1 MSPLFQKKV
10 QSKAQTRQ
18 ISKFCC
24 YFCEFKI
31 LRKKGSPKGDVH
43 LRNIMKDTTKKKI
56 IKWFWVLFTTPI
68 LLVAALIFS
77 VWMFADIPSFEEL
90 ENPQSNLAT
99 QVIAEDGEIL
109 TTFHIENR
117 SYVSYEELSPHLVH
131 AAVATEDSRFY
142 RHSGIDFESLARVLV
157 KTVLGGSS
165 SQGGG
170 STITQQLAK
179 TLYPRQDVSSRIPGV
194 STLKMV
200 WIKLKEWVTA
210 VKLERSY
217 TKDEIMN
224 MYMNQIFF
232 GSNAYGIKAAAQTF
246 FGKSPIDL
254 TVEEAATLVGMVNK
268 PTRYNPALNPD
279 KSLARRNL
287 VISRMEQNGFLTKE
301 EADSIQQIPITLSYQ
316 IQDHNA
322 GIGPYFRD
330 MLRRTMNAKEPKRSS
345 YTQYEDYVVDSLLWA
360 DDAFYGW
367 LNKNTKSD
375 GTRYDLDRDG
385 LRIYTTINYKM
396 QKYAE
401 EAVAEHLGQDLQ
413 KSFDRHLKWNR
424 NKPFASDIDQKT
436 IDQLMK
442 QARRWSDRYRI
453 MKANGASESDIRKS
467 FTEPVRMRL
476 FSWNK
481 KGYIDTVMTPDDSI
495 KYYKGHLRAAFMAIE
510 PHSGFVKAYV
520 GGPNYRYFKYDNVR
534 QGKRQVGSTIKP
546 FLYTLAMQE
555 GMSPCDRVVNVPQT
569 FLVGDTTWTPKST
582 DKDEWIGQ
590 TVTLK
595 WGLTKSSNNISAYLM
610 KQYGPEAM
618 VEMMRKMGIGCY
630 LDPVNPLCVGSA
642 DISVYEMV
650 AAYNTFPSKGV
661 YASPIFVT
669 RIEDNLGNVLGEF
682 TNRKKEAISDY
693 TAYLMANLMQGV
705 VNSGTGVR
713 LRAKYGLKG
722 EIAGKTGTTND
733 QSDGWFIG
741 YTPTLTAGVWVGAE
755 DRQVHFESLSLGGG
769 SNMALPIWGIFMK
782 KVLADGTLGVYET
795 DQFIAPP
802 GITLN
807 LNCDG
812 SDTDA
817 AAGGQPSEI
826 EEEENYF
833 E

>member
-1 MSPLFQKKV
+1 MTDAV
-10 QSKAQTRQ
+10 
-18 ISKFCC
+18 
-24 YFCEFKI
+24 
-31 LRKKGSPKGDVH
+31 
-43 LRNIMKDTTKKKI
+43 KKKI
-56 IKWFWVLFTTPI
+56 VKWFWLLFTLPVVMVCGLI
-68 LLVAALIFS
+68 ALVWA
-77 VWMFADIPSFEEL
+77 FADIPSFEEL
-90 ENPQSNLAT
+90 ENPDSKLAT

-117 SYVSYEELSPHLVH
+117 SYVTFGELSQNLVN
-131 AAVATEDSRFY
+131 AAVATEDVRFY
-142 RHSGIDFESLARVLV
+142 NHSGIDFKSLGRVAV
-157 KTVLGGSS
+157 KTLLGGDS

-179 TLYPRQDVSSRIPGV
+179 TLYPRQDVSSKIPGV
-194 STLKMV
+194 SIIKMV

-224 MYMNQIFF
+224 MYMNAIFF
-232 GSNAYGIKAAAQTF
+232 GSNAYGIKAASQTF
-246 FGKSPIDL
+246 FAKAPSEL

-268 PTRYNPALNPD
+268 PTRYNPVLNPD
-279 KSLARRNL
+279 KSLVRRNF
-287 VISRMEQNGFLTKE
+287 VISQMEKAGFISKE
-301 EADSIQQIPITLSYQ
+301 ECDSIQQIPIALSYQ

-322 GIGPYFRD
+322 GLGPYFRD

-345 YTQYEDYVVDSLLWA
+345 YAQYEDYVVDSLQWA
-360 DDAFYGW
+360 DNAFYGW
-367 LNKNTKSD
+367 LNKNTKAD
-375 GTRYDLDRDG
+375 GSKYNLDKDG

-401 EAVAEHLGQDLQ
+401 EAVAEHLGKDLQ
-413 KSFDRHLKWNR
+413 KSFWRDLRWKK
-424 NKPFASDIDQKT
+424 NKPFSDDIEPEM

-453 MKANGASESDIRKS
+453 MKANGASEAQIRKS
-467 FTEPVRMRL
+467 FSEPVKMRL

-481 KGYIDTVMTPDDSI
+481 NGYVDTLMTPDDSI
-495 KYYKGHLRAAFMAIE
+495 KYYKSHLRAAFMAIE
-510 PHSGFVKAYV
+510 PHTGHIKAYV

-555 GMSPCDRVVNVPQT
+555 GMTPCDRVVNVPQT
-569 FLVGDTTWTPKST
+569 FLVNDTTWTPKST

-610 KQYGPEAM
+610 KQYGPHAM
-618 VEMMRKMGIGCY
+618 ADMMRKMGVGSHIDETY
-630 LDPVNPLCVGSA
+630 SLCVGSA

-650 AAYNTFPSKGV
+650 SAYNTFPSQGV
-661 YASPIFVT
+661 FVTPIFVT
-669 RIEDNLGNVLGEF
+669 RIEDNMGNVIGEF
-682 TNRKKEAISDY
+682 NNTKREAIGEH

-741 YTPTLTAGVWVGAE
+741 YTPSLTAGVWVGAE
-755 DRQVHFESLSLGGG
+755 DRQVHFESLALGGG
-769 SNMALPIWGIFMK
+769 SNMALPIWGLFMQ
-782 KVLADGTLGVYET
+782 KVLADGTLGIDENDRFVPSGVKLE
-795 DQFIAPP
+795 
-802 GITLN
+802 

-812 SDTDA
+812 SDADA
-817 AAGGQPSEI
+817 SHVAQDDESL
-826 EEEENYF
+826 YF
-833 E
+833 D

>member
-1 MSPLFQKKV
+1 
-10 QSKAQTRQ
+10 
-18 ISKFCC
+18 
-24 YFCEFKI
+24 
-31 LRKKGSPKGDVH
+31 
-43 LRNIMKDTTKKKI
+43 MKDTTKKNI
-56 IKWFWVLFTTPI
+56 IKWFWILFSAPI
-68 LLVAALIFS
+68 LMVMGLIGLVWA
-77 VWMFADIPSFEEL
+77 FADIPSFEEL
-90 ENPQSNLAT
+90 EDPDSKLAT

-117 SYVSYEELSPHLVH
+117 SYVSFNELSPNLVN
-131 AAVATEDSRFY
+131 AAVATEDVRFY
-142 RHSGIDFESLARVLV
+142 GHSGIDFKSLARVIF
-157 KTVLGGSS
+157 KTILGGDS

-170 STITQQLAK
+170 STLTQQLAK
-179 TLYPRQDVSSRIPGV
+179 TLYPREDVSSRIPGMSKV
-194 STLKMV
+194 KMV

-217 TKDEIMN
+217 TKDEIMT
-224 MYMNQIFF
+224 MYMNQVFF
-232 GSNAYGIKAAAQTF
+232 GSNAYGIKAASQTF

-268 PTRYNPALNPD
+268 PTRYNPAINPD
-279 KSLARRNL
+279 KSLTRRNF
-287 VISRMEQNGFLTKE
+287 VISQMAKAGYLTE
-301 EADSIQQIPITLSYQ
+301 HQRDSIQQVPINLSYQ

-322 GIGPYFRD
+322 GLGPYFRD

-345 YTQYEDYVVDSLLWA
+345 YAQYEDYVVDSLQWA
-360 DDAFYGW
+360 DNAFYGW
-367 LNKNTKSD
+367 LNKNLKAD
-375 GTRYDLDRDG
+375 GSKYNLDRDG

-401 EAVAEHLGQDLQ
+401 EAVAEHLGKDLQ
-413 KSFDRHLKWNR
+413 KSFWRDMRWKK
-424 NKPFASDIDQKT
+424 NKPFSDDVDQKT
-436 IDQLMK
+436 VDMLMK

-453 MKANGASESDIRKS
+453 MKNEGVSEADIWKS
-467 FTEPVRMRL
+467 FSVPTKMRV

-481 KGYIDTVMTPDDSI
+481 QGYIDTVMTPDDSI
-495 KYYKGHLRAAFMAIE
+495 RYYKSHLRAAFMAIE
-510 PHSGFVKAYV
+510 PHTGHIKAYV

-546 FLYTLAMQE
+546 YLYTLAMQE
-555 GMSPCDRVVNVPQT
+555 GMSPCDKVVNVPQT
-569 FLVGDTTWTPKST
+569 FLVQDTTWTPKST

-610 KQYGPEAM
+610 KQYGPHAM
-618 VEMMRKMGIGCY
+618 AEMMRKMGIGCHIDETY
-630 LDPVNPLCVGSA
+630 SLCVGSA
-642 DISVYEMV
+642 DIAVYDMV
-650 AAYNTFPSKGV
+650 AAYNTFPSRGV
-661 YASPIFVT
+661 YVTPIFVT
-669 RIEDNLGNVLGEF
+669 RIEDNDGNVLGEF
-682 TNRKKEAISDY
+682 TNPKREAVSDY

-741 YTPTLTAGVWVGAE
+741 YTPSLTAGVWVGAE

-769 SNMALPIWGIFMK
+769 SNMALPIWGLFMQ
-782 KVLADGTLGVYET
+782 KVLADGTLGVHET
-795 DQFIAPP
+795 DRFIAPP
-802 GITLN
+802 GVTLN
-807 LNCDG
+807 LDCDG
-812 SDTDA
+812 SDADA
-817 AAGGQPSEI
+817 EVKA
-826 EEEENYF
+826 EEDDSFFF

>member
-1 MSPLFQKKV
+1 
-10 QSKAQTRQ
+10 
-18 ISKFCC
+18 
-24 YFCEFKI
+24 
-31 LRKKGSPKGDVH
+31 
-43 LRNIMKDTTKKKI
+43 MKDTTKKKI

-117 SYVSYEELSPHLVH
+117 SYVSYEELSPNLVH

-179 TLYPRQDVSSRIPGV
+179 TLYPRQDVSSKIPGV

-224 MYMNQIFF
+224 MYMNQVFF

-401 EAVAEHLGQDLQ
+401 EAVAEHLGEDLQ
-413 KSFDRHLKWNR
+413 KTFDRHLKWNR

-817 AAGGQPSEI
+817 AAGGQSSEI
-826 EEEENYF
+826 EEEEKYF

>member
-1 MSPLFQKKV
+1 MTE
-10 QSKAQTRQ
+10 A
-18 ISKFCC
+18 
-24 YFCEFKI
+24 
-31 LRKKGSPKGDVH
+31 
-43 LRNIMKDTTKKKI
+43 TKKKI
-56 IKWFWVLFTTPI
+56 IKWFWICIIVPVLMVI
-68 LLVAALIFS
+68 GLLAL
-77 VWMFADIPSFEEL
+77 VWVFADIPSFEEL
-90 ENPQSNLAT
+90 ENPDSKLAT

-117 SYVSYEELSPHLVH
+117 SYVTFEELSPNLVQ
-131 AAVATEDSRFY
+131 AAIATEDVRFHN
-142 RHSGIDFESLARVLV
+142 HSGIDFRALARVV
-157 KTVLGGSS
+157 FKTVLGGNSG
-165 SQGGG
+165 QGGG

-179 TLYPRQDVSSRIPGV
+179 TLYPRQDVSSKIPGV

-200 WIKLKEWVTA
+200 WIKLKEWITA
-210 VKLERSY
+210 VKLERNY

-224 MYMNQIFF
+224 MYMNQVFF
-232 GSNAYGIKAAAQTF
+232 GSNAYGIKAASQTF
-246 FGKSPIDL
+246 FGKNPIDL
-254 TVEEAATLVGMVNK
+254 TVEESATLVGMVNK

-279 KSLARRNL
+279 KSLVRRNF
-287 VISRMEQNGFLTKE
+287 VISQMEKAGFLT
-301 EADSIQQIPITLSYQ
+301 EAERDSIQQIPITLSYQ

-322 GIGPYFRD
+322 GLGPYFRD
-330 MLRRTMNAKEPKRSS
+330 MLRRTMNAKKPKKSS
-345 YTQYEDYVVDSLLWA
+345 YAQYEDYVVDSLLWA
-360 DDAFYGW
+360 DDGLYGW
-367 LNKNTKSD
+367 LNKNKKAD
-375 GTRYDLDRDG
+375 GSSYNLDKDG

-401 EAVAEHLGQDLQ
+401 EAVAEHLGKDLQ
-413 KSFDRHLKWNR
+413 KSFWRDLRWKT
-424 NKPFASDIDQKT
+424 NKPFSNDIPKET

-453 MKANGASESDIRKS
+453 MKNNGASEADIRKS
-467 FTEPVRMRL
+467 FDVPVEMRV
-476 FSWNK
+476 FSWDK
-481 KGYIDTVMTPDDSI
+481 KGYIDTVMTPNDSI
-495 KYYKGHLRAAFMAIE
+495 RYYKSHLRAAFMAIE
-510 PHSGFVKAYV
+510 PHTGHVKAYV

-555 GMSPCDRVVNVPQT
+555 GMSPCDKVVNVPQT
-569 FLVGDTTWTPKST
+569 FMVGDTTWTPKST

-610 KQYGPEAM
+610 KQYGPNAM
-618 VEMMRKMGIGCY
+618 VEMMRKMGVGSF
-630 LDPVNPLCVGSA
+630 LDPVYPLCVGSA

-661 YASPIFVT
+661 YVSPIFVT
-669 RIEDNLGNVLGEF
+669 RIEDSMGNVLGEF
-682 TNRKKEAISDY
+682 NNQKREAVSEY

-741 YTPTLTAGVWVGAE
+741 YTPSLTAGVWVGAE

-769 SNMALPIWGIFMK
+769 SNMALPIWGLFMQ
-782 KVLADGTLGVYET
+782 KVMKDGTLGVYET
-795 DQFIAPP
+795 DRFIAPP
-802 GITLN
+802 GIALD

-812 SDTDA
+812 SDADA
-817 AAGGQPSEI
+817 AVRAEESE
-826 EEEENYF
+826 EYF
-833 E
+833 FE